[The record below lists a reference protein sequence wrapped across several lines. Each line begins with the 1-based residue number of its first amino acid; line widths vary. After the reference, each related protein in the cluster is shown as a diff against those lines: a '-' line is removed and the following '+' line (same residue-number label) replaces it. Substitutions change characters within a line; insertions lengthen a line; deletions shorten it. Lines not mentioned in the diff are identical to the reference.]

1 MVLLDMFS
9 RKNVISNDISSS
21 VNCAKFSTCNFADIL
36 KIRIV
41 LLTTIQHCRQV
52 FLTPSWLLV
61 LHSHCELL
69 ITKFRAGG
77 TGRGDLPPPPSD
89 FCRSVNPFSSRVA
102 DHGHHN
108 TTPPPLFQTFHRLWI
123 FMSCIRILL
132 PTICYEKLAN
142 QGRRK
147 VRILSCFGR

>member
-1 MVLLDMFS
+1 MFS

-41 LLTTIQHCRQV
+41 LLSTIQHYRQV

-69 ITKFRAGG
+69 ITTFRAGR
-77 TGRGDLPPPPSD
+77 TGEEGGGICPPPFLTD
-89 FCRSVNPFSSRVA
+89 QLTLFQQGRQILDTIVLI
-102 DHGHHN
+102 
-108 TTPPPLFQTFHRLWI
+108 TPPFFQTFHRLWI
-123 FMSCIRILL
+123 FMSCIRILV

-147 VRILSCFGR
+147 VWILSCLGR